1 MSETTAQTGA
11 RTTGSAAVRSRSGAE
26 PGRSRLADRLPAA
39 RDVVPPLL
47 SAAIG
52 LGLWEGLVRYH
63 ETPSFV
69 MPAPSLVVVKMFDSW
84 SYLFGELA
92 WTVMAA
98 AIGVSVAIV
107 FGVLAGIGIA
117 LSHIVDRML
126 TSWLVVIHAI
136 PKVVIAPLFLIWFG
150 FGLESEIFFVIIFTF
165 FPVVVATITGLNSA
179 DPDLLLLV
187 RSMGA
192 NRIQVLRKILLPSAL
207 PTILSGVK
215 LAISLAPVGA
225 VIGEF
230 VASNQGL
237 GHLIIRAVGDM
248 DTPLA
253 FAAVTLFSIFG
264 VLLWRVT
271 EFLEGKLLPWHP
283 SQRGDLK
290 VRK

>member
-1 MSETTAQTGA
+1 MKAP
-11 RTTGSAAVRSRSGAE
+11 SGAAPSAGAATRPLPAE
-26 PGRSRLADRLPAA
+26 PAQPAARRLPAFG
-39 RDVVPPLL
+39 DVFPPLL
-47 SAAIG
+47 SAVIG
-52 LGLWEGLVRYH
+52 FGLWEGLVRYFK
-63 ETPSFV
+63 TPTFV
-69 MPAPSLVVVKMFDSW
+69 LPPPSLVVVEMVEAW
-84 SYLFGELA
+84 QYLLSQLA

-98 AIGVSVAIV
+98 AIGVAIAIV
-107 FGVLAGIGIA
+107 LGIAAGIGIA
-117 LSHIVDRML
+117 LSRLVDRML

-150 FGLESEIFFVIIFTF
+150 FGLQSEVFFVVVFTF
-165 FPVVVATITGLNSA
+165 FPVVVATITGLKSA
-179 DPDLLLLV
+179 DPDLLQLV

-192 NRIQVLRKILLPSAL
+192 TPTQVLRKILLPSAL
-207 PTILSGVK
+207 PTMLSGVK

-237 GHLIIRAVGDM
+237 GHLLIRAVGDM

-264 VLLWRVT
+264 VLLWRAAEYV
-271 EFLEGKLLPWHP
+271 EGKLLPWHP

-290 VRK
+290 LRQ